1 MSTFDRDN
9 NPLEDPQALAEH
21 IELALSVEPPDG
33 WESRLPYEIVRRMI
47 RPTVVGAER
56 LPDRPCLFVGTHS
69 LFALDGFVLGPV
81 MNVELGR
88 FVRGLGD
95 KFLFTNPAVAER
107 IMKLGGV
114 MGHPDVCSA
123 MMEDG
128 QDLLVFP
135 GGAHEA
141 VKPQRQFYSLQWRER
156 YGFARLAAQHGYTI
170 VPFGMVGPDEF
181 YRHLMEG
188 EDLPDSALGQ
198 LLRRLG
204 LLTDDT
210 RPDLLPPLPAGF
222 MGSLLPKPQAVYI
235 GFGEALD
242 LSEHRGK
249 KLGKAKLK
257 NIREEVASRIE
268 GELSQLLLLRERNRG
283 RDGVLRR
290 LLTL

>member
-1 MSTFDRDN
+1 MSTFERDN

-21 IELALSVEPPDG
+21 IETALSVQAPRG
-33 WESRLPYEIVRRMI
+33 LESRLPYEIVRRAF

-56 LPDRPCLFVGTHS
+56 LPNRPCLFVGNHS
-69 LFALDGFVLGPV
+69 LFALDGFVLGPL
-81 MNVELGR
+81 MNEELGR

-95 KFLFTNPAVAER
+95 KFLFTNPAVGNR

-114 MGHPDVCSA
+114 MGHPEVCSA
-123 MMEDG
+123 LMEAG
-128 QDLLVFP
+128 EDLLVFP

-141 VKPQRQFYSLQWRER
+141 VKPESQLYSLQWRER

-181 YRHLMEG
+181 YRHVMEG

-198 LLRRLG
+198 LLQRLG
-204 LLTDDT
+204 VLTDDT

-222 MGSLLPKPQAVYI
+222 FGSRLPKPQAVYI
-235 GFGEALD
+235 GFAEALD
-242 LSEHRGK
+242 LSQHKGK
-249 KLGKAKLK
+249 KLGKARLK
-257 NIREEVASRIE
+257 SIREEVAGRIE
-268 GELSQLLLLRERNRG
+268 AELAQLLLLRERNRG